1 MTAAALGTTVELE
14 TLDGTAPIEVKSGTQ
29 SGQVITLRAKGV
41 NHLRSSGRG
50 DLYVHVDVVTPT
62 KLDERQTELLRE
74 LATLRGE
81 ERATGTVSSTSSP
94 GGLFSR
100 LRDAFNSFFL
110 VAPSALATE
119 AGSTIVIEGAE
130 GRHAATVK
138 RLAAGEPVLVGDG
151 QGRVAEGVVSA
162 VIGRDVV
169 EVQVRTV
176 TSHPTPSPRV
186 VVVQALA
193 KGDRGDLAV
202 ELVTEVG
209 ADVVVPWSA
218 SRSVSVWKGD
228 KAERGVDRWRVTARE
243 ASKQSRRPYV
253 PDVRALATTADVVAR
268 IRAAVDR
275 GGVALVLH
283 EAAVRRLADV
293 ALPHAGDVVVV
304 VGPEGGISGDEL
316 EAFADAGAHAVRLG
330 PSVMRTSTAGAV
342 AASLVLSA
350 TGRWA

>member
-1 MTAAALGTTVELE
+1 MTAA
-14 TLDGTAPIEVKSGTQ
+14 
-29 SGQVITLRAKGV
+29 
-41 NHLRSSGRG
+41 
-50 DLYVHVDVVTPT
+50 
-62 KLDERQTELLRE
+62 
-74 LATLRGE
+74 
-81 ERATGTVSSTSSP
+81 
-94 GGLFSR
+94 
-100 LRDAFNSFFL
+100 FFL